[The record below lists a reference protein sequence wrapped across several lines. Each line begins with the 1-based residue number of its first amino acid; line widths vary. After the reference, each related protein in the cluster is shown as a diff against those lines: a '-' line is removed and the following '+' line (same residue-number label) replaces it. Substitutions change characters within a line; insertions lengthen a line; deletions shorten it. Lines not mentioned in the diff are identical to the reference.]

1 MKNLLSSEKG
11 SAFFGLIII
20 VVLIVAALSMAVKY
34 KKNNPDVKWGLPSPA
49 SSGDKKSSN
58 GEKTG
63 SLWGKKS
70 AEVVDAIQ
78 QKGLN
83 SSGMALRDVPPEKQ
97 GTYYRD
103 HKQPK

>member
-34 KKNNPDVKWGLPSPA
+34 KKNNPDVKWGLPSP
-49 SSGDKKSSN
+49 SSEGKQTND
-58 GEKTG
+58 GEKSG
-63 SLWGKKS
+63 FWGKKS
-70 AEVVDAIQ
+70 ADVVDAIQ

-103 HKQPK
+103 HKQTK